1 MNRPARTGSVFSLCA
16 LLAACGSAPVAP
28 VIDREPSAETPAA
41 APAAPT
47 AAAPRPAPTPPASPR
62 RGGYYKDD
70 GPGEGPVPDLAAIE
84 APEPRVEPL
93 HRFANNPYNVFGI
106 DYLPMRTLGPFRQ
119 SGLASWYGKKFH
131 GQKTSSGEIYDMYGM
146 TAAHP
151 TLPIPSYV
159 RVTRSTD
166 RRSVIVRI
174 NDRGPFHPGRV
185 IDLSY
190 TAAWKLGYVDA
201 GSTPVEV
208 ELIRPEDMPA
218 IISARRNDR
227 LARGT
232 AVASTAPVAARP
244 AESPAAAAVNTQT
257 VIPAAASAT
266 ASNAVVTGHAN
277 AASGNVYVQLGAFS
291 ARESAETFRAHVYRE
306 LAWLNQ
312 AIEILPGINLFRLH
326 LGPFRDRPEASGVV
340 ERMRETLEIRPV
352 FVTR

>member
-1 MNRPARTGSVFSLCA
+1 MKRAVRTGAVLSLCA
-16 LLAACGSAPVAP
+16 LLAACGSAPVVP
-28 VIDREPSAETPAA
+28 VIDREPSAEA
-41 APAAPT
+41 APAAT
-47 AAAPRPAPTPPASPR
+47 ATAPRPATAPPSSPR

-70 GPGEGPVPDLAAIE
+70 GPGDGPVPDLASIE
-84 APEPRVEPL
+84 EPEPRVEPL

-106 DYLPMRTLGPFRQ
+106 DYVPMRTLGPFRQ
-119 SGLASWYGKKFH
+119 TGLASWYGKKFH

-166 RRSVIVRI
+166 RRSVIVRV

-208 ELIRPEDMPA
+208 ELIRPEEMPA
-218 IISARRNDR
+218 IIAARRNER
-227 LARGT
+227 LARST
-232 AVASTAPVAARP
+232 TVASTAPVAVKP
-244 AESPAAAAVNTQT
+244 AEAPGPVTAGSQDVVAVASSASTARTVAGASSNAAA
-257 VIPAAASAT
+257 
-266 ASNAVVTGHAN
+266 
-277 AASGNVYVQLGAFS
+277 GNVYVQLGAFS
-291 ARESAETFRAHVYRE
+291 AREGAETFRAHVYRE

-312 AIEILPGINLFRLH
+312 AIEILPGNNLFRLH
-326 LGPFRDRPEASGVV
+326 LGPFRDRAEASGIV

>member
-1 MNRPARTGSVFSLCA
+1 MKRHVQTLWFFSVCA

-28 VIDREPSAETPAA
+28 VIDREPSAD
-41 APAAPT
+41 APAAST
-47 AAAPRPAPTPPASPR
+47 AAAPRPAPAPPTSPR

-84 APEPRVEPL
+84 EPEPRVEPL

-106 DYLPMRTLGPFRQ
+106 DYQPMRTLGPFRQ

-166 RRSVIVRI
+166 RRSVIVRV

-190 TAAWKLGYVDA
+190 TAAWKLGYVDT
-201 GSTPVEV
+201 GSTLVEV

-218 IISARRNDR
+218 IIAARRNER
-227 LARGT
+227 LARST
-232 AVASTAPVAARP
+232 TLAATAPVASRP
-244 AESPAAAAVNTQT
+244 PESTAAVAVNNQT
-257 VIPAAASAT
+257 VIPAAAAVT
-266 ASNAVVTGHAN
+266 ASNAVVTSHAN
-277 AASGNVYVQLGAFS
+277 AAAGTVFVQLGAFS
-291 ARESAETFRAHVYRE
+291 ARESAEIFRAHVYRE

-312 AIEILPGINLFRLH
+312 VIEILPGNNLFRLH
-326 LGPFRDRPEASGVV
+326 LGPFRDRSEASGIV